1 MPTER
6 QIKANRLNGAKSR
19 GPQTREGKAVSRLN
33 AMRFGIYSELVL
45 VDGENESQLIEL
57 GRRLRADLAPVG
69 EMELVLADKIV
80 STSWRLRRIV
90 QAEAML
96 YEKEGSS
103 IKAFTGFRNENMH
116 RISRHEAQLER
127 TLYRALH
134 ELQRIQDVRF
144 GKDVPSA
151 EAIDITV
158 NVADADGDRSKLGS
172 FRQNSE
178 KHPKVVNDA
187 AYHEEHP

>member
-1 MPTER
+1 MTTKR

-19 GPQTREGKAVSRLN
+19 GPQTQEGKAISRLN
-33 AMRFGIYSELVL
+33 AMRFGIYSELAL
-45 VDGENESQLIEL
+45 VEGESEIQLIEF

-96 YEKEGSS
+96 YEREASTV
-103 IKAFTGFRNENMH
+103 KAFTGYRNENMY
-116 RISRHEAQLER
+116 RVSRHEAQLER
-127 TLYRALH
+127 TLYRAMH

-144 GKDVPSA
+144 GKDVPPA

-158 NVADADGDRSKLGS
+158 TVADTDGDRSELGS
-172 FRQNSE
+172 FRQNNE
-178 KHPKVVNDA
+178 KHPKVLNDA
-187 AYHEEHP
+187 AYHEERP

>member
-1 MPTER
+1 MTTER

-19 GPQTREGKAVSRLN
+19 GPQTREGKAISRLN
-33 AMRFGIYSELVL
+33 AMRFGIYSEFVL
-45 VDGENESQLIEL
+45 VDGESESQLIEF

-96 YEKEGSS
+96 YDQKGATVE
-103 IKAFTGFRNENMH
+103 AFTGFRNENMY

-134 ELQRIQDVRF
+134 ELQRIQDARLGEHVLT
-144 GKDVPSA
+144 A

-158 NVADADGDRSKLGS
+158 TDADGDRPELGS
-172 FRQNSE
+172 FRQNNE

-187 AYHEEHP
+187 AYHGERP